1 MKREMV
7 RLAPEMKVCIKF
19 SQDLEIVKAVDTAS
33 NQISEAQGKLKDLLL
48 NLEIRQKERDD
59 SHIVIYSLTQMSI
72 S

>member
-19 SQDLEIVKAVDTAS
+19 SQDLEIVKAVGTAS
-33 NQISEAQGKLKDLLL
+33 NQISEAQGKLKALLL

-59 SHIVIYSLTQMSI
+59 SHTVIYSLTQMSI